1 MNAEQRALYRTAEGV
16 RNLLAQDAKT
26 DAWLPE
32 ARWNVLVKLRQQ
44 IERCREH
51 GFGRAIRRL
60 ETAWEA
66 RLAELVAT
74 LDSQLGRRRPE
85 RPKVPTLSEIYDD
98 LAALRQEF
106 EEVNVDFSAGTISVT
121 TEPITF
127 DGVFLG
133 PFEIRLSWRDLLGR
147 SPFRVIALEPH
158 PAATNDGVTHP
169 HVQDEELCQGDGR
182 EAIKQALC
190 QGRIGDFFLI
200 VSQLLHTYAQGQ
212 AYVELSRW
220 KGIACSDC
228 GAHVDDDERWICD
241 RCDADLCGGCSS
253 NCQSCERGFCSDC
266 IRSCDD
272 CQQPLCGSCQTA
284 CAGCQGMCCTGCLDE
299 GLCSACQAEEE
310 EETDEEH
317 ESDETTEI
325 SNVAIESACSFD
337 SGGNDVTVQS
347 RGVGETALFA

>member
-16 RNLLAQDAKT
+16 RNLLAQEAKT
-26 DAWLPE
+26 DVWLPE
-32 ARWNVLVKLRQQ
+32 ARWDVLVKLERQ
-44 IERCREH
+44 IERCVEH
-51 GFGRAIRRL
+51 GFGRARRRL
-60 ETAWEA
+60 EAIQEA

-85 RPKVPTLSEIYDD
+85 RPKVPAVWEIYDD
-98 LAALRQEF
+98 LAALRREF
-106 EEVNVDFSAGTISVT
+106 EEVDVDFGAGKISVT
-121 TEPITF
+121 TEPINF
-127 DGVFLG
+127 DGIFLG
-133 PFEIRLSWRDLLGR
+133 PFEIRLSWGDMSER

-200 VSQLLHTYAQGQ
+200 VSQLLHTYAPGQ

-266 IRSCDD
+266 IKSCDD

-284 CAGCQGMCCTGCLDE
+284 CSGCQGLCCEGCLDE
-299 GLCSACQAEEE
+299 GLCSACQADQEK
-310 EETDEEH
+310 ETDEEH
-317 ESDETTEI
+317 ANDETNES
-325 SNVAIESACSFD
+325 SNAADESAASAD
-337 SGGNDVTVQS
+337 GGRNDVAV
-347 RGVGETALFA
+347 RPDGVGETALPA